1 MNKHYRLTKALLALL
16 AFFLW
21 SIPVVVV
28 AQSKIDNTAVDKK
41 VDELLHKLTLK
52 EKIKLLGGTGFTT
65 EPIPRLGIPP
75 LKMDDGP
82 IGVRWGKS
90 TAFPSGTDMA
100 ASWDTALLHKVGE
113 VIGQE
118 VKGKG
123 RRVILG
129 PNVNIARNPRNGR
142 TFEAYGEDPFLTSQ
156 MAVNFINGV
165 QSQGVAATVKHFVAN
180 SQEYERMN
188 VNSEVGQRALHEI
201 FFPAF
206 KAAVQQAHVLAIMPA
221 YNKLNGTFC
230 AENHYL
236 LTDVLR
242 KDWGF
247 RYLAMSDW
255 GAVHATM
262 PTETSGLDLEMPTG
276 RYLNEQ
282 SIMPLIKEGKVSE
295 ATINEQVR
303 HILRVIV
310 KLGLLQNPGK
320 EDSSMVNTKAHQQV
334 ALQAAKEGIVLLENK
349 NHTLPLNLS
358 DVHNVTVIGPGA
370 KHVFR
375 GGGSAMAV
383 PYFYVTPW
391 EALQKKIGNQVH
403 MNYFP
408 GIIMGDE
415 APAIAGEMLHTGES
429 SGAPEGLK
437 GEYFNNNSFSGKP
450 VYTRTDKSVSFGL
463 GDVTNGV
470 SISDVIPN
478 PNISGQFKNS
488 FSMRW
493 TGYLSVPKT
502 GTYYIDVT
510 DNNGMDF
517 YFNGKKVLSAR
528 LRYGIG
534 VHSYKVD
541 MEAGKRYP
549 VRLDYFSR
557 GNGINIKLGIRRPNN
572 YLIKQATEAA
582 RKSDL
587 VLAFVG
593 RTRYDVSEGHDL
605 TSLRLPGNQDE
616 LLNALTKANPKTV
629 VVISTGEAVEMD
641 PWNKQAGAVVDAWF
655 GGEEAGNAI
664 ADVLMG
670 DYNPSGKLP
679 LTFPYRWDQ
688 TPASKTYAK
697 QDSTAPH
704 QEGIL
709 VGYRYFD
716 AHHIKPLYP
725 FGYGLSYTTFHLS
738 NVSANK
744 MGSGSN
750 TYVDVHLTVKNTGN
764 RAGAEVAQVYIH
776 KPNSKVKM
784 APHALKGFSR
794 VYLKAG
800 QSREV
805 TVKIPKSE
813 FAYYD
818 VNAKKWTVEP
828 GAYEI
833 LVGTSSRDLPLHTT
847 VNW

>member
-1 MNKHYRLTKALLALL
+1 MNKHCYYTKALLALL
-16 AFFLW
+16 AALLW
-21 SIPVVVV
+21 ALPVVVM
-28 AQSKIDNTAVDKK
+28 AQSKLDETAVDKK
-41 VDELLHKLTLK
+41 VDELLQKLTLK

-65 EPIPRLGIPP
+65 QPIPRLGIPA

-82 IGVRWGKS
+82 IAVRWGKA
-90 TAFPSGTDMA
+90 TMFPSGTGMA
-100 ASWDTALLHKVGE
+100 ASWDTTLLRKVGQ

-142 TFEAYGEDPFLTSQ
+142 TMEAYGEDPFLTSR
-156 MAVNFINGV
+156 MGVNYIEGV
-165 QSQGVAATVKHFVAN
+165 QSEGVAATVKHFVGN
-180 SQEYERMN
+180 SQEYQRLK
-188 VNSEVGQRALHEI
+188 VNSEISQRALHEI
-201 FFPAF
+201 YFPAF

-221 YNKLNGTFC
+221 YNKLNGTYC
-230 AENHYL
+230 AENQYL

-242 KDWGF
+242 NDWGF

-255 GAVHATM
+255 GAVHSTM

-276 RYLNEQ
+276 QYLNEQ
-282 SIMPLIKEGKVSE
+282 SIMPLVKDGKVSE
-295 ATINEQVR
+295 ATINNQVR

-310 KLGLLQNPGK
+310 KLGLLQNPGQK
-320 EDSSMVNTKAHQQV
+320 NPSMVNTKAHQEV

-349 NHTLPLNLS
+349 NHTLPINLS
-358 DVHNVTVIGPGA
+358 GVHNITIVGPGA
-370 KHVFR
+370 KRVFR
-375 GGGSAMAV
+375 GGGSSMAI
-383 PYFYVTPW
+383 PFFTVTPW
-391 EALQKKIGNQVH
+391 QALMKKLGNKVH
-403 MNYFP
+403 VNYFP
-408 GIIMGDE
+408 GVVLSGY
-415 APAIAGEMLHTGES
+415 APAISGSSLHTGKS

-450 VYTRTDKSVSFGL
+450 VYTRIDKSVNFGL
-463 GDVTNGV
+463 GESTAGIAISKVITEKN
-470 SISDVIPN
+470 ISD
-478 PNISGQFKNS
+478 QFKNG

-493 TGYLSVPKT
+493 TGYLSVPKS
-502 GTYYIDVT
+502 GEYVINVS

-517 YFNGKKVLSAR
+517 YFNGKKVLSER
-528 LRYGIG
+528 MQYGIHVLRY
-534 VHSYKVD
+534 KVN
-541 MEAGKRYP
+541 MQAGKRYP
-549 VRLDYFSR
+549 IRLDYFHR
-557 GNGINIKLGIRRPNN
+557 GDGVNIKLGIRPTNN
-572 YLIKQATEAA
+572 ALIKQAAEAA

-593 RTRYDVSEGHDL
+593 RTQYDVSEGHDL
-605 TSLRLPGNQDE
+605 SSLRLPDNQDG
-616 LLNALTKANPKTV
+616 LLDALTKANPKTV

-670 DYNPSGKLP
+670 EYNPSGKLP

-716 AHHIKPLYP
+716 AHHLKPLYP

-744 MGSGSN
+744 MGS
-750 TYVDVHLTVKNTGN
+750 DVEVHFTVKNTGN
-764 RAGAEVAQVYIH
+764 RAGAEVAEVYIH
-776 KPNSKVKM
+776 KPNSKVEM
-784 APHALKGFSR
+784 APRALKGFSR

-800 QSREV
+800 QSQEV

-818 VNAKKWTVEP
+818 VDAKKWTVEP

-833 LVGTSSRDLPLHTT
+833 LVGTSSRDLPLHTM